1 MLQIGWDFADIQLVM
16 TRTLYPQSTVAL
28 IWDFDRTLI
37 PGYMQRPLFRHYGI
51 DPLEFWREVDALP
64 EFYRRHGSDL
74 IGPDTLYLHHIL
86 TYVRSGK
93 FEGLNNR
100 LLRELGAEIEFY
112 AGLPDF
118 FHQIRKR
125 LEASPIYGE
134 HGVEIE
140 HYVVSSGL
148 RQMILGSAIA
158 PYVDQIWACEFAEV
172 DAQPGYLEDR
182 TPEPLFDETRVLSHV
197 IYSLDNTTKTRAV
210 FEINKGTNKNPNV
223 DVNAKVAHE
232 DRRVP
237 FQNMIYIADGPSDV
251 PVFSVV
257 KANGGK
263 TFGVYR
269 PESEAEFEQINR
281 LQQQGRIDSFGE
293 ANYVEGSQTYM
304 WITHAVDSIARRIVD
319 DREAALHARLGKPPG
334 HIDD

>member
-1 MLQIGWDFADIQLVM
+1 M
-16 TRTLYPQSTVAL
+16 TRTHFPQSTIAL
-28 IWDFDRTLI
+28 IWDFDRTLT
-37 PGYMQRPLFRHYGI
+37 PGYMQGPLFRHYDI
-51 DPLEFWREVDALP
+51 DGLEFWGEVDALP
-64 EFYRRHGSDL
+64 EFYRDRGADL
-74 IGPDTLYLHHIL
+74 IGPDTLYLYHIL
-86 TYVRSGK
+86 TYVREGI

-100 LLRELGAEIEFY
+100 LLRELGAEIQFY

-118 FHQIRKR
+118 FDQLRKR
-125 LEASPIYGE
+125 VESSPEFGE

-140 HYVVSSGL
+140 HYIVSSGL

-158 PYVDQIWACEFAEV
+158 PYVEQVWACEFAEET
-172 DAQPGYLEDR
+172 AAPGYLEDKR
-182 TPEPLFDETRVLSHV
+182 QKPLFNEGGTLSHV

-223 DVNAKVAHE
+223 NVNAKVAHE

-263 TFGVYR
+263 TFAVYK
-269 PESEAEFEQINR
+269 PESEAEFEQVNR
-281 LQQQGRIDSFGE
+281 LQEQGRVHSFGE
-293 ANYVEGSQTYM
+293 ADYREGSQTYM
-304 WITHAVDSIARRIVD
+304 WITHAVDSIARRIVH
-319 DREAALHARLGKPPG
+319 DRETALHARLGKPPG
-334 HIDD
+334 HIDE

>member
-1 MLQIGWDFADIQLVM
+1 M
-16 TRTLYPQSTVAL
+16 TRTLFPQSTIAL

-37 PGYMQRPLFRHYGI
+37 PGYMQGPLFRRFDI
-51 DPLEFWREVDALP
+51 DPIEFWREVDALP
-64 EFYRRHGSDL
+64 EFYRQRGADL

-86 TYVRSGK
+86 TYVRAGR

-100 LLRELGAEIEFY
+100 MLRELGADTLFY

-118 FHQIRKR
+118 FDQIRKR
-125 LEASPIYGE
+125 LEASPEYGE
-134 HGVEIE
+134 HGVEVE
-140 HYVVSSGL
+140 HYIVSSGL

-158 PYVDQIWACEFAEV
+158 PYIEQIWACEFAEEV
-172 DAQPGYLEDR
+172 AEPGYLEDR
-182 TPEPLFDETRVLSHV
+182 TQKRLFGEGAELSHV
-197 IYSLDNTTKTRAV
+197 IYSVDNTTKTRAV

-257 KANGGK
+257 KASGGK
-263 TFGVYR
+263 TFAVYK
-269 PESEAEFEQINR
+269 PESEPEFEQVNR
-281 LQQQGRIDSFGE
+281 LQEQGRVDSFGE
-293 ANYVEGSQTYM
+293 ADYREGSQTFM

-319 DREAALHARLGKPPG
+319 DRQTALHSRLGKPPG
-334 HIDD
+334 HIDG